1 MMNPLQAMVAS
12 RQANQMSPIGV
23 QSQGAQELNPLLAYA
38 NMNTPARP
46 QMMNAPATQLR
57 EMDKQKYVDS
67 ALNRDQRNKEAVW
80 RVMQEQTRHQNVL
93 DAQVQQDQLVR
104 KRQQDSIA
112 IEVEKNRALTALAD
126 EQYAPLRPQITQI
139 AEKYQWWNG
148 VGREQERENQY
159 EEQMGRFAEANV
171 PRETVIAA
179 FAEEGFTPEATPR
192 PGTPAYRKKAQ
203 QILGSTEEG
212 LSQMAG
218 VKAMVDRNIAQQD
231 SNYAS
236 SFKSAMDTVRT
247 LRFSL
252 TGGAQGGGGGALVP
266 GKDKPIKANINT
278 IDPAN
283 DFDFGGG
290 GPKPKAEEEEDPYFI
305 LDAPKNTL
313 EAAQAMIN
321 WAKENPDS
329 ASTLGI
335 VGLAGMTA
343 TELLSRPDF
352 QKIQTKFAEDL
363 DFQASQTDI
372 PKTRTVKDPQTKI
385 SRKEMNALK
394 AEREDLQRKL
404 KDKSLSRGENK
415 STRKKLTE
423 VENKIDKANSYRVE
437 DTGETKK
444 LSGAAKKV
452 KARSIAPQVMMDHAK
467 KLDPNGLGK
476 KDLDFFKNLDPEEFG
491 KTVSKAKGGWIS
503 RLGKL
508 GLKTVTMDDGQGGR
522 RKINLEDF
530 KKSKKLQGAGWI
542 GAIFAA
548 LDFKSWLMAP
558 GNESEK
564 QEIIEQGEAIL
575 GAEKSIHQS
584 MLQSN
589 ASETEDQRSRID
601 ELIGQPSPLR
611 P

>member
-1 MMNPLQAMVAS
+1 MMNPLQAMVAA
-12 RQANQMSPIGV
+12 RQANQMTPVGV

-57 EMDKQKYVDS
+57 EVDKYKYIDS

-80 RVMQEQTRHQNVL
+80 NIMQEQTRHQNVL
-93 DAQVQQDQLVR
+93 DAQKQQDQLVR
-104 KRQQDSIA
+104 KRQEDSIA

-126 EQYAPLRPQITQI
+126 EQYAPLRGQVTEI
-139 AEKYQWWNG
+139 ANQYQAWING
-148 VGREQERENQY
+148 EMELERERLY
-159 EEQMGRFAEANV
+159 TEQSGRFAEANV

-179 FAEEGFTPEATPR
+179 FAEKGFTPEATPK
-192 PGTPAYRKKAQ
+192 PGTPAYRKKALE
-203 QILGSTEEG
+203 ILGSTEEG
-212 LSQMAG
+212 LGQLAG
-218 VKAMVDRNIAQQD
+218 VKAMVDRDIAQQN

-252 TGGAQGGGGGALVP
+252 SGGAQGGGGGALMP
-266 GKDKPIKANINT
+266 TQEKPIKANINT

-290 GPKPKAEEEEDPYFI
+290 GPKPKAEAEEDPYFI

-329 ASTLGI
+329 AGTLGI
-335 VGLAGMTA
+335 VGLGSMTA

-352 QKIQTKFAEDL
+352 QKIQAKFAEDL
-363 DFQASQTDI
+363 DFQASETDI
-372 PKTRTVKDPQTKI
+372 TKTRTVKDPQTKI

-394 AEREDLQRKL
+394 GERADLQKKL
-404 KDKSLSRGENK
+404 KDQGLSRGERKNLN
-415 STRKKLTE
+415 KKLTE
-423 VENKIDKANSYRVE
+423 VNNKIDKANSYRVE

-444 LSGAAKKV
+444 LTGAAKKV
-452 KARSIAPQVMMDHAK
+452 KARSIAPQVMMEHAK

-476 KDLDFFKNLDPEEFG
+476 KDLDFFKKLDPEEFG
-491 KTVSKAKGGWIS
+491 KTVSKAKGGWLS
-503 RLGKL
+503 RLGRL
-508 GLKTVTMDDGQGGR
+508 GLKTVTMDDGEGGR
-522 RKINLEDF
+522 RKINLDDF

-548 LDFKSWLMAP
+548 LDFKTWLMSP

-564 QEIIEQGEAIL
+564 QKIVSEGQAIL
-575 GAEKSIHQS
+575 EAEKSIHQS

-589 ASETEDQRSRID
+589 APESEDQRSRID

>member
-104 KRQQDSIA
+104 KRQKDSIA
-112 IEVEKNRALTALAD
+112 IEVEKNRALTSLAD
-126 EQYAPLRPQITQI
+126 EQYAPLRGQVTEI
-139 AEKYQWWNG
+139 ANQYQAWING
-148 VGREQERENQY
+148 GMEEERERQY
-159 EEQMGRFAEANV
+159 IEQMGRFAESNV
-171 PRETVIAA
+171 PRESVIAA
-179 FAEEGFTPEATPR
+179 FAEEGFTPEATPK
-192 PGTPAYRKKAQ
+192 PGTPAYRQKAQ

-218 VKAMVDRNIAQQD
+218 VKAMVDRDIAQQN

-252 TGGAQGGGGGALVP
+252 TGGEQGGGGGALAP

-290 GPKPKAEEEEDPYFI
+290 GPKPKAEAEEDPYFI

-313 EAAQAMIN
+313 EAAQAMID

-329 ASTLGI
+329 AGTLGI

-363 DFQASQTDI
+363 DFQASQTDT
-372 PKTRTVKDPQTKI
+372 PKTRTVKDPQTQI

-444 LSGAAKKV
+444 LTGAAKKV
-452 KARSIAPQVMMDHAK
+452 KARSIAPQVMMEHAK

-522 RKINLEDF
+522 RKINLDDF

-564 QEIIEQGEAIL
+564 QEIIEQGKAIL
-575 GAEKSIHQS
+575 GAEESIYQS
-584 MLQSN
+584 MLESG
-589 ASETEDQRSRID
+589 ASESEDQKSRID

>member
-126 EQYAPLRPQITQI
+126 EQYDPLRGQVTQI
-139 AEKYQWWNG
+139 ANQYQGWINGGMEK
-148 VGREQERENQY
+148 ERERLY
-159 EEQMGRFAEANV
+159 AEQMGRFAEANV
-171 PRETVIAA
+171 PRESVIAA

-192 PGTPAYRKKAQ
+192 PGTPAYRQKAQ

-212 LSQMAG
+212 LGQMAG
-218 VKAMVDRNIAQQD
+218 VKAMVDRDIAQQN

-252 TGGAQGGGGGALVP
+252 TGGEQGGGGGALMP
-266 GKDKPIKANINT
+266 TQEKPIKANINT

-290 GPKPKAEEEEDPYFI
+290 AKPKAEEEEDPYFI

-329 ASTLGI
+329 AGTLGI

-363 DFQASQTDI
+363 DFQASETDI
-372 PKTRTVKDPQTKI
+372 PKTRTVRDPQTKI
-385 SRKEMNALK
+385 SRKEMGG
-394 AEREDLQRKL
+394 L
-404 KDKSLSRGENK
+404 KDKRADLRKQLKDQSLSRGERKNLN
-415 STRKKLTE
+415 KKLTE

-491 KTVSKAKGGWIS
+491 KTVSKAKGGWVS

-522 RKINLEDF
+522 RKINLDDF
-530 KKSKKLQGAGWI
+530 KKSKKLQGVGWI

-558 GNESEK
+558 GNEAEK
-564 QEIIEQGEAIL
+564 QEIIEQGRAIL
-575 GAEKSIHQS
+575 GAEESIYQS
-584 MLQSN
+584 MLEGN
-589 ASETEDQRSRID
+589 APESEDQKGRID